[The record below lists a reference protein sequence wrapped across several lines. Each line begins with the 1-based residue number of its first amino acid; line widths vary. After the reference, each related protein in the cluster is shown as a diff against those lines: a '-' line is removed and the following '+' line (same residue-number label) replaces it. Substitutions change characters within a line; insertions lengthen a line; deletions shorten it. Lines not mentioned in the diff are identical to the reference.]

1 MATYGIDVVKT
12 TTVRVLTIRLLT
24 FAIYPVFNHVVPLVH
39 EICHSVAGL
48 ASLRGERP
56 DRLASVD
63 MFAALAGRPR
73 DRDTAGLVLM
83 VMTVWLKCSVTRK
96 TLTPTCLSGGKSNFA
111 NPTELACYEG
121 RLFCTFV
128 TL

>member
-63 MFAALAGRPR
+63 MFSALAGEIR
-73 DRDTAGLVLM
+73 DRDTAVLVLM
-83 VMTVWLKCSVTRK
+83 LMTVWLKCSVTRK
-96 TLTPTCLSGGKSNFA
+96 TLPPTCLSGAKANFA
-111 NPTELACYEG
+111 NRTERVCDEG
-121 RLFCTFV
+121 RLFCNFV
-128 TL
+128 TV